1 MISLHKKWV
10 ICRGGTVSDSAIL
23 ATVNKEMFSMH
34 HGVQARLTGSDEV
47 VFSLKA
53 KGIVA
58 GRREHDITYRGQV
71 IGQASSLLC

>member
-1 MISLHKKWV
+1 M
-10 ICRGGTVSDSAIL
+10 SDSAIL
-23 ATVNKEMFSMH
+23 GTVNKEVFSMH

-71 IGQASSLLC
+71 IGQVSTGI

>member
-1 MISLHKKWV
+1 
-10 ICRGGTVSDSAIL
+10 
-23 ATVNKEMFSMH
+23 MH